1 MLSDTSHCLH
11 ISVDGQQ
18 KEITHLNANQTRVLV
33 GVLIN
38 LQNKN
43 DQIISLFDEKIKGYI
58 DKLVAS
64 NLMPY
69 NIMFGYQHYW

>member
-1 MLSDTSHCLH
+1 MLSDTTHCLH

-33 GVLIN
+33 GVPIN

-43 DQIISLFDEKIKGYI
+43 DQIISLFDEKINNYVG
-58 DKLVAS
+58 KLGAS

-69 NIMFGYQHYW
+69 DIMFGY